1 MSFIESVKELISLQE
16 LPVPTFKATL
26 VGDSALF
33 LEGVLDVTEFTD
45 KQITIRLKKG
55 GFIIKGE
62 NLFLK
67 KYCEGDLIVC
77 GKIVSTEKL

>member
-45 KQITIRLKKG
+45 KQITIRLKRG

-62 NLFLK
+62 NLFVK
-67 KYCEGDLIVC
+67 KYYEGDLIVC